1 MQLKKIV
8 NILNFNL
15 LPVHLEKN
23 ESKYA
28 AVGILIVNS
37 IEVLFIKR
45 SEDMPTHKGH
55 IAFPGGR
62 SEENDMNIVDTATR
76 EVSEELLIPI
86 DSFKPLGYLKPIN
99 TIEYQ
104 YKVHPIIFSIEFK
117 PTTFDKKE
125 VQSIHYAS
133 ILDLNNP
140 LNWEYEGRYTDDWVY
155 KIDNE
160 ELWGASAKMV
170 RNLLNI
176 QLAI

>member
-1 MQLKKIV
+1 LQLKKIV

-37 IEVLFIKR
+37 TEVLFIKR
-45 SEDMPTHKGH
+45 SEEMPTHKGH

-62 SEENDMNIVDTATR
+62 SEENDMNIVDTAAR

-86 DSFKPLGYLKPIN
+86 DSFKPLGYLEPIN

-104 YKVHPIIFSIEFK
+104 YKVHPILFSIEFK

-140 LNWEYEGRYTDDWVY
+140 LNWEYEGRYTDDWVF

>member
-8 NILNFNL
+8 NILYFNP
-15 LPVHLEKN
+15 LPKQIEKN
-23 ESKYA
+23 ENNYA
-28 AVGILIVNS
+28 AVGILIANS
-37 IEVLFIKR
+37 TEVLFIKR
-45 SEDMPTHKGH
+45 SEEMPTHKGH

-62 SEENDMNIVDTATR
+62 SEENDLNFVDTAAR

-86 DSFKPLGYLKPIN
+86 NSFKPLGYLKSIN

-133 ILDLNNP
+133 ILDLINP
-140 LNWEYEGRYTDDWVY
+140 LNWEYKGRYTDDWVF

-160 ELWGASAKMV
+160 DLWGASAKMV